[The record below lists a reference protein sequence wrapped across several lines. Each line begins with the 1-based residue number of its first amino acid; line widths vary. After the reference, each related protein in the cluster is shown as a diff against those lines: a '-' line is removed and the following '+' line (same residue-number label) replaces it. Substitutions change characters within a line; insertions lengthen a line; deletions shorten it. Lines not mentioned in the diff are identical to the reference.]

1 MLYSSLSSLSLGEV
15 AEGLPVGR
23 LEEGRKML
31 LMKEEEYEGKEG
43 LTWHFIDGV
52 SPGAYKV
59 KEIIFF
65 LFFWHEVSKVKL
77 EETIPHFFT
86 CVDCEGY

>member
-31 LMKEEEYEGKEG
+31 LMKEGEYEGKEG

-52 SPGAYKV
+52 SPGTYEV

-65 LFFWHEVSKVKL
+65 LIFWHEVSKVKL